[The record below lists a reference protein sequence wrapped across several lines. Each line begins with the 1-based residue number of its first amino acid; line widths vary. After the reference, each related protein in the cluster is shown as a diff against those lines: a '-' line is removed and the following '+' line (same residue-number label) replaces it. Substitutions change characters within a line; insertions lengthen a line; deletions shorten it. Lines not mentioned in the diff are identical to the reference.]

1 MLVKRAGGQFSP
13 AGNRLSRFLSQIY
26 FGRVVLLRF
35 RPNSRSGSRAR
46 GSPFLTPAHTI
57 GHGDACYSAVC
68 FSPPESAGSVESSIV
83 RSDLPAGLASDLKNA
98 SQADYQ
104 NAYADLAQIGLK
116 KTVVGEES
124 SVVAPT
130 TMTMGEFTGQSVT
143 SVRDFVR
150 EKVKSAFQAR

>member
-1 MLVKRAGGQFSP
+1 
-13 AGNRLSRFLSQIY
+13 
-26 FGRVVLLRF
+26 
-35 RPNSRSGSRAR
+35 
-46 GSPFLTPAHTI
+46 HTI